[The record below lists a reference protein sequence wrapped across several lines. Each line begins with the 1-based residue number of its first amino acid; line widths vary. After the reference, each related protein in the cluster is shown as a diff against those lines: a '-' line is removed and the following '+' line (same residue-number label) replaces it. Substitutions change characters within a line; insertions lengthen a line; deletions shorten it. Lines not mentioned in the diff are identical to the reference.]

1 MSVPID
7 VKAGSILF
15 LPEKDPHRPYSH
27 VVASDSGLIEDG
39 QYNHPVLIFAV
50 NRDKTRVLALIVH
63 RTPPNAPLL
72 SSSPP
77 PHFQF
82 PYTNPSQLP
91 TAAGRPISTKFRDS
105 EPPRSNDHI
114 LRLRRQYLPIYPA
127 PHPDLDISLHLAN
140 NLFLKRNSYINIGT
154 SLMIETRL
162 LRSMWEGPRR
172 LKKSSFKELQKHVP
186 FTIPDGFSVATPS
199 VPPVSNEAA
208 RTRYQT
214 RLYGAINERSVAPSP
229 VNVPSTPLQTGLTT
243 GDIRRLYG
251 PQGHQS
257 TTPGPVNAPSTPL
270 QTGLTTGDMRRLYG
284 TQGHQSTVVRP
295 AYVAPAPVRHY
306 DTPAAVYRA
315 PVPSYE
321 AAEEEG
327 RDPSP
332 RPRFS
337 KSDLWGLV
345 WVVGIVGLLT
355 VAKVKGWA

>member
-1 MSVPID
+1 
-7 VKAGSILF
+7 
-15 LPEKDPHRPYSH
+15 
-27 VVASDSGLIEDG
+27 
-39 QYNHPVLIFAV
+39 
-50 NRDKTRVLALIVH
+50 
-63 RTPPNAPLL
+63 
-72 SSSPP
+72 
-77 PHFQF
+77 
-82 PYTNPSQLP
+82 
-91 TAAGRPISTKFRDS
+91 
-105 EPPRSNDHI
+105 
-114 LRLRRQYLPIYPA
+114 
-127 PHPDLDISLHLAN
+127 
-140 NLFLKRNSYINIGT
+140 
-154 SLMIETRL
+154 MIETRL

-257 TTPGPVNAPSTPL
+257 T
-270 QTGLTTGDMRRLYG
+270 
-284 TQGHQSTVVRP
+284 VVRP